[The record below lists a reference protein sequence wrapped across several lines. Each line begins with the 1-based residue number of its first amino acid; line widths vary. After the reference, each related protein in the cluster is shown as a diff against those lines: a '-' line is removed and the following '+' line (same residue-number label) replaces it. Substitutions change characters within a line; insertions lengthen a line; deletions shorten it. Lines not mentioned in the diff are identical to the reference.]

1 MGDNMDKSMLKMVY
15 QQPAPNILADVCA
28 KAAKMND
35 VIDLS
40 VGDPNFTTPEPI
52 IDYAFTKAKAGMTH
66 YTGANGLPE
75 LRQAIAKFYQDQFG
89 LTYDPDQVL
98 VTTGAQHGMYL
109 AMQVLLNPGD
119 EVIIPQPS
127 YSPYVNQ
134 VKMAGGVPVLVAND
148 PAKDFAIDFDAL
160 TNKITDKTKAIIV
173 NTPNNPTGHLMAEG
187 EIKKLV
193 QLAID
198 HDLLVFSDEIYSDY
212 VMPGHTFTTL
222 AKYAPD
228 NVVVNSGMSKCF
240 AMTGWRIG
248 YLIGP
253 KWLVDAANEAN
264 DAITYV
270 APTMGQE
277 GALYGLQHHDQLV
290 APLSKAFQERL
301 TYLYD
306 RLKELDWLKLQP
318 AEGAIYLFADITATG
333 FNSVDFADQ
342 LLNKAGI
349 LVVPGLAFGKAGEGF
364 IRIAAT
370 QEISVLK
377 QAVAKLQQLKW

>member
-1 MGDNMDKSMLKMVY
+1 MGDNMDKSMLKTIY
-15 QQPAPNILADVCA
+15 QQPALNILADVCA

-40 VGDPNFTTPEPI
+40 VGDPNFTTPAPI
-52 IDYAFTKAKAGMTH
+52 IDYAFAKAKAGMTH

-160 TNKITDKTKAIIV
+160 TKKITDKTKAIIV

-290 APLSKAFQERL
+290 ASLAKSFQERL

-306 RLKELDWLKLQP
+306 QLKELDWLKLKP

-349 LVVPGLAFGKAGEGF
+349 LVVPGLAFGQAGEGF

-370 QEISVLK
+370 QELSVLK
-377 QAVAKLQQLKW
+377 QAVAKLQQLTW